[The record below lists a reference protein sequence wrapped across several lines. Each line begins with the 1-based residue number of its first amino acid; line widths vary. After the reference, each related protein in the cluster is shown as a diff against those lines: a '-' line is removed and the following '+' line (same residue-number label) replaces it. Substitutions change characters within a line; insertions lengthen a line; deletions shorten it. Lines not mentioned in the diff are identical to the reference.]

1 MVALVL
7 LAVEL
12 AVLVLLLVSASVSA
26 SPEPPP
32 PQALSRADVKASEPE
47 RRRKARLSM
56 MVFSSEKWN
65 GGGADARSTLG
76 GQPLGQGLEQGGSF
90 FAQAFQMGEW
100 DTSTRPARPSGK
112 SPACPPQVFDAFA
125 TASWAMQFYW
135 KIWMCCRRA

>member
-32 PQALSRADVKASEPE
+32 PQALSRADVKASELV

-65 GGGADARSTLG
+65 GGGADARSALG
-76 GQPLGQGLEQGGSF
+76 GQPLGQRLELGIGV
-90 FAQAFQMGEW
+90 A
-100 DTSTRPARPSGK
+100 
-112 SPACPPQVFDAFA
+112 
-125 TASWAMQFYW
+125 
-135 KIWMCCRRA
+135 